1 MKGQP
6 HIPLNGREMRR
17 QMHTYHHRQWQYCYV
32 ARFVIRLSIWLL
44 GAYLMSERHP
54 RALEAYLVLS
64 MTLMAW
70 ILFRASGEEE
80 EEEERERK
88 VSAHE
93 CHDGVQAKDE
103 DSHLALRSVG
113 SSVRQP
119 SAPEHTS
126 FASTREK
133 PSSAESDKDGAA
145 SSSTSLFTGVVTP
158 SQQRVLLL
166 ELKEFRTTGA
176 TRCAMD
182 VAFRRQLVETELEE
196 TAICMCGSGE
206 AFGSCCASVK
216 DILLRVLDMTERR
229 HAPSSVSLPP
239 SACAC
244 HTAATRAE
252 ADEATKAGE

>member
-1 MKGQP
+1 MKWES

-17 QMHTYHHRQWQYCYV
+17 QMHTYHHRQWLYCYV

-44 GAYLMSERHP
+44 GAYLMSECHP
-54 RALEAYLVLS
+54 RAFEAYLVLS
-64 MTLMAW
+64 MALMAW
-70 ILFRASGEEE
+70 ILFRASGEEK
-80 EEEERERK
+80 EEERERK

-93 CHDGVQAKDE
+93 CHDRVQAKDE

-113 SSVRQP
+113 SSLRQP

-133 PSSAESDKDGAA
+133 PSSAELDKGGAA
-145 SSSTSLFTGVVTP
+145 ESSASLFTGVVTP
-158 SQQRVLLL
+158 SQQCVLLL
-166 ELKEFRTTGA
+166 ELKEFHTTGA
-176 TRCAMD
+176 TRCAID

-196 TAICMCGSGE
+196 RAICMCGSGE
-206 AFGSCCASVK
+206 AFGSCCAPVK
-216 DILLRVLDMTERR
+216 DILLRVLDMAEGR

-244 HTAATRAE
+244 HTAAATAE
-252 ADEATKAGE
+252 ADEARKT